1 MPVDRPSDGHA
12 AGKATGG
19 LAVTTRSDP
28 ALDTILEDFLTRRED
43 NQTPAPEEYLAR
55 HPEFAEELGQ
65 FFSDLEFVDT
75 KLADQR
81 GTFPA
86 LSLPDIG
93 LPDIG
98 LDRPD
103 GNATNGG
110 RVVRDWNLAPATDG
124 SAGSTTQLPAIGR
137 FKVLEELGS
146 GSQGVVYKAEQL
158 GTKRIVAL
166 KIIREGAFASAV
178 ERRRFENEV
187 QLSSQL
193 KHPNIVA
200 IFECG
205 RDQGRDFFAMEYVEG
220 VPLDVY
226 LSSRTLS
233 VDETIQLLLQVCD
246 GVNYAHQHGIIHRD
260 LKPTNVIVDSHGK
273 AHILDFGLAKRIVDE
288 ESVPAARVTQVG
300 MFAGTWHYASPE
312 QVRRDAGLLD
322 VRSDVYALGVIFY
335 EALTDAYPY
344 PIDGESR
351 AKIAEHILET
361 VPLRPSAIRADIDDD
376 VDTIVLRALQKDPA
390 RRYQSAA
397 AFGEDLRRY
406 LAGEAIEAKR
416 DSHWYILR
424 MTLRRYRWQA
434 TAALVGVAVLVSFA
448 VTVTILYADA
458 TAARATTEVR
468 SELVRSSQQYLVEKL
483 DDLHRLSNAVREIR
497 ETDRLHPAV
506 QRLQK
511 PLQTAPAQL
520 LLEASKNIPNTI
532 DKMMHLAD
540 TPDFADGKAWLNA
553 KRRRLEEI
561 ESATLSFRFE
571 FPTMDDAADADWI
584 IFGLP
589 MHVGEAEQVSK
600 ALVALALLDFHD
612 GNDDSA
618 IRNLSAARS
627 LALDLGDGRTL
638 IPIDS
643 SIATRMRTYEALL
656 YILEASATQGTRGEA
671 YIAFAMSDPPLAS
684 YKEVLITER
693 LKLSQLVEGAT
704 RAGRLGGSR
713 YLDLDALETRFPG
726 LYESLGPGPDGR
738 PRHVLDVS
746 VEELSEAIERFAHE
760 AQSWENLP
768 LREVAGRQTALHA
781 TLASHDSTRVLT
793 PLLPNLRP
801 CLVMRARVDAMRSAT
816 LLAAYVCRYHLDR
829 GEWPERL
836 SDAVPQDTSMTT
848 IDPYTGVEFGYRI
861 VNGNPVLNSI
871 SDDGHDS
878 HGRPAA
884 WGQPTTEVVFFSVN
898 RPNG

>member
-1 MPVDRPSDGHA
+1 
-12 AGKATGG
+12 
-19 LAVTTRSDP
+19 VTARSDP
-28 ALDTILEDFLTRRED
+28 ALEAILEDFLTRRED
-43 NQTPAPEEYLAR
+43 NETPAPGEYLAR

-65 FFSDLEFVDT
+65 FFSDLQFVDT
-75 KLADQR
+75 KLSDER
-81 GTFPA
+81 RTFQSAAGPVSTDA
-86 LSLPDIG
+86 RVSCSPDG
-93 LPDIG
+93 
-98 LDRPD
+98 PD
-103 GNATNGG
+103 GNATNGD
-110 RVVRDWNLAPATDG
+110 RLVRDWNLAPANDWNLAPAT
-124 SAGSTTQLPAIGR
+124 AGSTTQLPAIGR

-178 ERRRFENEV
+178 EHRRFENEV
-187 QLSSQL
+187 QLASQL

-246 GVNYAHQHGIIHRD
+246 GVNYAHQHGVIHRD
-260 LKPTNVIVDSHGK
+260 LKPTNVIVDSQGR

-361 VPLRPSAIRADIDDD
+361 IPLRPSAIRADIDDD
-376 VDTIVLRALQKDPA
+376 LDTIVLRTLQKAPD
-390 RRYQSAA
+390 RRYQSVA
-397 AFGEDLRRY
+397 AFGEDLNRY

-434 TAALVGVAVLVSFA
+434 TAALVGVVVLASFA

-468 SELVRSSQQYLVEKL
+468 SELVRNSQQYLVEKL

-497 ETDRLHPAV
+497 ETERSHPAI

-511 PLQTAPAQL
+511 PLRLAPAEL
-520 LLEASKNIPNTI
+520 LLEATENIPNTI
-532 DKMMHLAD
+532 DKMMRLAD
-540 TPDFADGKAWLNA
+540 TAVFTEGEAWLTA
-553 KRRRLEEI
+553 KRRQLEEV
-561 ESATLSFRFE
+561 ESATRSFRFDFATTVE
-571 FPTMDDAADADWI
+571 PGQPDWI
-584 IFGLP
+584 ISGLP
-589 MHVGEAEQVSK
+589 MYVGEAELVSK

-638 IPIDS
+638 FHIDS
-643 SIATRMRTYEALL
+643 SITARLRSYETLL
-656 YILEASATQGTRGEA
+656 YLLEVTATQGARAES
-671 YIAFAMSDPPLAS
+671 YIAFAASDPPLPSHQA
-684 YKEVLITER
+684 VVITER
-693 LKLSQLVEGAT
+693 LKLSQLFEGAA
-704 RAGRLGGSR
+704 RAGRLGGTR
-713 YLDLDALETRFPG
+713 YLDLDALEEVFPG
-726 LYESLGPGPDGR
+726 LRESLGPAPDGK
-738 PRHVLDVS
+738 PRHVLDIS
-746 VEELSEAIERFAHE
+746 VEELSEAIERFARE
-760 AQSWENLP
+760 AQSWEDLP
-768 LREVAGRQTALHA
+768 LRDVAGRQTALHA
-781 TLASHDSTRVLT
+781 TLASRATTKLLI

-836 SDAVPQDTSMTT
+836 SDAVPADTSTVALK
-848 IDPYTGVEFGYRI
+848 PYTGTEFGYRI
-861 VNGNPVLNSI
+861 VNGDPVLYLFN
-871 SDDGHDS
+871 DDGHDDGGGPS
-878 HGRPAA
+878 V
-884 WGQPTTEVVFFSVN
+884 WGQPATDVVFFSVN

>member
-12 AGKATGG
+12 PGKTTGG
-19 LAVTTRSDP
+19 LAVTVHSDP
-28 ALDTILEDFLTRRED
+28 ALDTILEDFLTRRD
-43 NQTPAPEEYLAR
+43 NNQTPAPEDYLAR
-55 HPEFAEELGQ
+55 HPEFADELGQ
-65 FFSDLEFVDT
+65 FFSDLQFVDT
-75 KLADQR
+75 RLADER
-81 GTFPA
+81 GTFPNLRA
-86 LSLPDIG
+86 DE
-93 LPDIG
+93 
-98 LDRPD
+98 PD

-110 RVVRDWNLAPATDG
+110 PSDARTLSGASNDHDADG

-205 RDQGRDFFAMEYVEG
+205 RDKGRDFFAMEYVEG
-220 VPLDVY
+220 LPLDVY
-226 LSSRTLS
+226 LSTQTLT
-233 VDETIQLLLQVCD
+233 VDETIRVLLQVCD
-246 GVNYAHQHGIIHRD
+246 GVNYAHQHGVIHRD
-260 LKPTNVIVDSHGK
+260 LKPINVIVDPHGR

-335 EALTDAYPY
+335 EALTDTYPY

-376 VDTIVLRALQKDPA
+376 VDTILLRALQKDPA

-397 AFGEDLRRY
+397 AFGEDLNRY

-434 TAALVGVAVLVSFA
+434 TAALVGIAVLVSFA

-468 SELVRSSQQYLVEKL
+468 SELVRGSQRYLVEKL
-483 DDLHRLSNAVREIR
+483 DDLHRLSNAVMAVGA
-497 ETDRLHPAV
+497 TPPSHPAV

-520 LLEASKNIPNTI
+520 LVEAAKNIPADI
-532 DKMMHLAD
+532 DKVMRLAG
-540 TPDFADGKAWLNA
+540 TLAFADGKALLTA
-553 KRRRLEEI
+553 QRHYLEQV
-561 ESATLSFRFE
+561 ESATRCSRFDFSTKIE
-571 FPTMDDAADADWI
+571 AGQPDWI
-584 IFGLP
+584 ISGLP
-589 MHVGEAEQVSK
+589 MHIGEAEQVSK
-600 ALVALALLDFHD
+600 AFLALALLDFHE
-612 GNDDSA
+612 GNDDSVVRSL
-618 IRNLSAARS
+618 IAARTI
-627 LALDLGDGRTL
+627 ALDSGDGRTL
-638 IPIDS
+638 LHIDS
-643 SIATRMRTYEALL
+643 SIAARQRGYETLL
-656 YILEASATQGTRGEA
+656 YILEVAATKVGRAEA
-671 YIAFAMSDPPLAS
+671 FIAFAMGDPPLPS
-684 YKEVLITER
+684 YRDALITER
-693 LKLSQLVEGAT
+693 LKLSQLFEGAT
-704 RAGRLGGSR
+704 RAGRFGGSQ
-713 YLDLDALETRFPG
+713 YLDLDALEEVFPG
-726 LYESLGPGPDGR
+726 FRENFGPASDGR

-746 VEELSEAIERFAHE
+746 IEELSEAFERFARE
-760 AQSWENLP
+760 AESWEGLP
-768 LREVAGRQTALHA
+768 HFEVSRRYSVLLQSLAGRA
-781 TLASHDSTRVLT
+781 TTKVLI

-801 CLVMRARVDAMRSAT
+801 GLSMRARVDKMRSAS
-816 LLAAYVCRYHLDR
+816 LLAAHVCRFYLDR
-829 GEWPERL
+829 GAWPEQL
-836 SDAVPQDTSMTT
+836 SDAVPPDARAVVFAPNAAQFS
-848 IDPYTGVEFGYRI
+848 YRI
-861 VNGNPVLNSI
+861 VNGNPVLYSI
-871 SDDGHDS
+871 GDDGHDH
-878 HGRPAA
+878 HGVPAA
-884 WGQPTTEVVFFSVN
+884 SEQPTSEVVFFAVD
-898 RPNG
+898 RPND